1 MSLDSIVFINS
12 FPTIDLHGYTRDF
25 AIIAIKEFIN
35 DNVKMKNEF
44 IVIVHGKGT
53 GILKE
58 TCLNVLKKNKYVKD
72 YKIWYLNDG
81 CTVVQL
87 DKSLFD

>member
-12 FPTIDLHGYTRDF
+12 FPSIDLHGYTRDF

>member
-1 MSLDSIVFINS
+1 MSLDSIVFINN

>member
-1 MSLDSIVFINS
+1 MSLDSIVFINN

-53 GILKE
+53 GILK
-58 TCLNVLKKNKYVKD
+58 KNKYVKD

>member
-87 DKSLFD
+87 DKNLFD

>member
-1 MSLDSIVFINS
+1 MSLDNVVFINN
-12 FPTIDLHGYTRDF
+12 FPSIDLHGYTRDF
-25 AIIAIKEFIN
+25 ASIAIKEFIN

-44 IVIVHGKGT
+44 IVIVHGKGS

-58 TCLNVLKKNKYVKD
+58 ECLNVLKKNRYVKD

-87 DKSLFD
+87 NKNLFD

>member
-1 MSLDSIVFINS
+1 MSLDSIVFINN
-12 FPTIDLHGYTRDF
+12 FPSIDLHGYTRDF

>member
-1 MSLDSIVFINS
+1 MSLDSIVFINN
-12 FPTIDLHGYTRDF
+12 FPSIDLHGYTRDF

-87 DKSLFD
+87 DKNLFD

>member
-1 MSLDSIVFINS
+1 MSLDSIVFINN
-12 FPTIDLHGYTRDF
+12 FPSIDLHGYTRDF

-81 CTVVQL
+81 CPVVQL
-87 DKSLFD
+87 NKSLFD

>member
-1 MSLDSIVFINS
+1 MSLDSIVFINNLPS
-12 FPTIDLHGYTRDF
+12 IDLHGYTRDF

-35 DNVKMKNEF
+35 DNVQMKNEF

>member
-12 FPTIDLHGYTRDF
+12 FPTIDLHGYTREI

>member
-12 FPTIDLHGYTRDF
+12 FSSIDLHGYTRDF

>member
-1 MSLDSIVFINS
+1 MSLDSIVFINN

-87 DKSLFD
+87 DKNLFD

>member
-1 MSLDSIVFINS
+1 MSLDSIVFINN

-58 TCLNVLKKNKYVKD
+58 TCLSVLKKNKYVKD

-87 DKSLFD
+87 DKNLFD

>member
-1 MSLDSIVFINS
+1 MSLNNIVFINNLPS
-12 FPTIDLHGYTRDF
+12 IDLHGYTRDF

-87 DKSLFD
+87 DKNLFD

>member
-1 MSLDSIVFINS
+1 MSLDSIVFINN

-53 GILKE
+53 GKLKE